1 MQPMSWSELQVAQN
15 LSLCY
20 DEETEQTKKE
30 GIFLHYQ
37 EINSVEITSQGFTMA
52 FILSKNRFQLSMTSA
67 CRLVIDRPIA

>member
-1 MQPMSWSELQVAQN
+1 MQPMSWSELQVAHN

-67 CRLVIDRPIA
+67 CWLVIDRPIA